1 MSSISDFLRRAAE
14 WLLRLEWVWIAVM
27 IFAYWHISPPI
38 RDRYVFL
45 LIFAAPLYGA
55 RWLARRRIF
64 TGTAL
69 DLFLLLFIP
78 VSLYNFYAAPL
89 PRADYLVV
97 ACRYFLGIF
106 MVFYFVEHAR
116 RHQHLRYLTLATIG
130 LGILISL
137 VALTA
142 SQWVIIPDKLAPF
155 RFIVDLLPKL
165 NPKQFMPDMQLSFNP
180 NEIAGALSYFPPFM
194 LTVAIGAF
202 AARRETAAG
211 ASRVIASLTRWGS
224 LLGFIISLAALILGQ
239 SRFALVGTFVAL
251 LIVLVMLLPGWKLK
265 TLVIALW
272 SLAVLLG
279 ILLVFNV
286 SPIDLVSRTIAEAT
300 DRSLVADLSQRD
312 EHSLFTRFEIW
323 DRALRII
330 RDYPATGSGISTYRF
345 MVEWPEYTVR
355 HYAINNR
362 ILPHAHNMFLQM
374 GTDLGVMGLFLFLTW
389 YGAVAVMAVRCLRS
403 QARPSRL
410 MAIAIG
416 AGILAHMGYG
426 IGDDIPFWS
435 RFGFANWWFV
445 ALMTALYILQRP
457 DRKTKAQ
464 SSRADDS
471 ADAFFALD

>member
-1 MSSISDFLRRAAE
+1 MLEETARTLTALSLSMRENENLRRAAE

-55 RWLARRRIF
+55 RWLARRRLF

-78 VSLYNFYAAPL
+78 ISIYNFYAAPL

-106 MVFYFVEHAR
+106 MVFYFVTHTR
-116 RHQHLRYLTLATIG
+116 QHKHLRYLTLATIG

-155 RFIVDLLPKL
+155 RFIVDILPKL
-165 NPKQFMPDMQLSFNP
+165 NAKQFLPDMQLSFNP

-194 LTVAIGAF
+194 LTVAIGSF
-202 AARRETAAG
+202 ITRRETEG
-211 ASRVIASLTRWGS
+211 GLIASLTRWGS
-224 LLGFIISLAALILGQ
+224 LLGFIMSFAALILGQ

-265 TLVIALW
+265 SLVIALW

-279 ILLVFNV
+279 ILLVFNI

-300 DRSLVADLSQRD
+300 DSSSVANLSQRD

-323 DRALRII
+323 DRALRMI
-330 RDYPATGSGISTYRF
+330 RDYPATGSGISTYRS
-345 MVEWPEYTVR
+345 MVEWPEYAVR
-355 HYAINNR
+355 YYAINNR

-374 GTDLGVMGLFLFLTW
+374 GTDLGIMGLFLFLAW
-389 YGAVAVMAVRCLRS
+389 YGAVAFMAVRCFRAS
-403 QARPSRL
+403 RHFRL

-435 RFGFANWWFV
+435 RFGFANWWFI
-445 ALMTALYILQRP
+445 ALMTALYILNRP
-457 DRKTKAQ
+457 DDKGKI
-464 SSRADDS
+464 S
-471 ADAFFALD
+471 AD